1 MSAPDPDD
9 DLERRPPPVR
19 EVRAAARRG
28 DRSERLLSAVRLMRR
43 VLPGDSELGDPLST
57 AGADPSHLLA
67 RRVSEAGHGRP
78 SAARELG
85 LGALQV
91 WQALSERQGRG
102 LGDVDVAILFT
113 DLVDFSSWALEAGD
127 TAVLDLL
134 REMGRTVE
142 PVVQDHGGEVVK
154 RLGDGMM
161 AVFADARSAVDA
173 ALASCRAVGELLVVG
188 HQPQLRAGV
197 HIGRPRQLGGDYL
210 GVDVNIAAR
219 VMADASGGEVRVS
232 ETAAAQ
238 LPDGAYELRPRRR
251 FRAKGAPKDLR
262 VYTVGGGSPSK

>member
-1 MSAPDPDD
+1 MTEPDQDD
-9 DLERRPPPVR
+9 NAEHLPPPVR
-19 EVRAAARRG
+19 EVQDAARRT
-28 DRSERLLSAVRLMRR
+28 DRSERLLTALRFMRR
-43 VLPGDSELGDPLST
+43 MLPGDSELGDPLST
-57 AGADPSHLLA
+57 AGTDPSHLLA
-67 RRVSEAGHGRP
+67 RRVSEAGQRRP
-78 SAARELG
+78 SATRELG

-91 WQALSERQGRG
+91 WQALSEKQGRG

-113 DLVDFSSWALEAGD
+113 DLVDFSSWALDAGD

-134 REMGRTVE
+134 REMGRAVE

-161 AVFADARSAVDA
+161 AVFGSAQSAVDA
-173 ALASCRAVGELLVVG
+173 AVESCRAVGELDIAG
-188 HQPQLRAGV
+188 HRPQLRAGV
-197 HIGRPRQLGGDYL
+197 HIGRPRKLGGDYL

-238 LPDGAYELRPRRR
+238 LPDGAYQLKPHRR

-262 VYTVGGGSPSK
+262 VFTARPAS